1 MTPAPWR
8 IDVLDRFEQRLTDAM
23 SSILELGCGTGQLA
37 AHLATHGW
45 DVVAIDLSPGNVEA
59 TASRGIDAHVADFAD
74 LPFADGAFDAAF
86 AFNSLLH
93 VPKPELPAV
102 YTEIRRV
109 LNAGSVLLVVVWGG
123 VRHEGPFDD
132 EWLEPPRYFSLYED
146 DEFVSMARPGF
157 EVVDFMTRDDTGEGD
172 LRSQVLTLIAV

>member
-8 IDVLDRFEQRLTDAM
+8 IDVLDRFEQRLTDAT
-23 SSILELGCGTGQLA
+23 STILELGCGTGQLA

-93 VPKPELPAV
+93 VPKPELPWN
-102 YTEIRRV
+102 RRC
-109 LNAGSVLLVVVWGG
+109 LLRWTPGHLDHRLGRDVSRARGPSGRLARPFGGQPSWPRSWCCCWVVVG
-123 VRHEGPFDD
+123 
-132 EWLEPPRYFSLYED
+132 
-146 DEFVSMARPGF
+146 
-157 EVVDFMTRDDTGEGD
+157 
-172 LRSQVLTLIAV
+172 LR